1 MEQGRKQHRMNQHNL
16 NNVSSTPNSWHM
28 VRALAGMGMLCSLL
42 IVFTYQSTYS
52 IIQKNKTEYLEQAV
66 YKVLPGAIK
75 RINFKLTNNNQFEI
89 LEQETQYETVVYAG
103 YNDDGDLVGIALEAQ
118 GQGFQDVLK
127 VLYGY
132 SPEHQTI
139 IGIAVLESKETP
151 GLGDKIEKD
160 QNFIN
165 NFIALD
171 LSLSQD
177 GTTIS
182 NPIIPVKNGA
192 KANSWEVECITGATI
207 SSKAIANML
216 RKNTDM
222 MIPKIMVNLAE
233 FKNVNKQITE

>member
-1 MEQGRKQHRMNQHNL
+1 
-16 NNVSSTPNSWHM
+16 
-28 VRALAGMGMLCSLL
+28 MLCSLL

-52 IIQKNKTEYLEQAV
+52 IIQKNRAEYLEQAI
-66 YKVLPGAIK
+66 YKVLPGATK
-75 RINFKLTNNNQFEI
+75 RITFKINDNNQFEI
-89 LEQETQYETVVYAG
+89 LKREAQGETVIYAG
-103 YNDDGDLVGIALEAQ
+103 YNDAGEFVGIALEAQ

-127 VLYGY
+127 ILYGY

-165 NFIALD
+165 NFAALD
-171 LSLSQD
+171 LSLSTD
-177 GTTIS
+177 GSAIS

-192 KANSWEVECITGATI
+192 KSNPWEIECITGATI

-216 RKNTDM
+216 RKNTNL
-222 MIPKIMVNLAE
+222 MIPLVFSNLE
-233 FKNVNKQITE
+233 RFKSANR

>member
-1 MEQGRKQHRMNQHNL
+1 
-16 NNVSSTPNSWHM
+16 
-28 VRALAGMGMLCSLL
+28 MLCSLL

-52 IIQKNKTEYLEQAV
+52 IIQKNRAEYLEQAI
-66 YKVLPGAIK
+66 YKVLPGATK
-75 RINFKLTNNNQFEI
+75 RITFKLNDNNQFEI
-89 LEQETQYETVVYAG
+89 LKRESQGETVIYAG
-103 YNDDGDLVGIALEAQ
+103 YNDAGEFVGIALEAQ

-127 VLYGY
+127 ILYGY

-165 NFIALD
+165 NFAALD
-171 LSLSQD
+171 LSLSTD
-177 GTTIS
+177 GSTIS

-192 KANSWEVECITGATI
+192 KSNPWEIECITGATI

-216 RKNTDM
+216 RKNTNL
-222 MIPKIMVNLAE
+222 MIPLVFSNLE
-233 FKNVNKQITE
+233 RFKSANR